1 MEPRRNHSLVLSVL
15 YIVALRRDECFIR
28 HKLPVCG
35 TGRTAPADPHVLLA
49 FTRPHSTM
57 AILPHDPRVTRNW
70 LLIEL
75 LCHCGL
81 AALLDQGT
89 IRRVSPFFHAR
100 ARPGDVLVISAY
112 PVTQA
117 SFQWL
122 EATVTRAIYGA
133 GEAFDVNLKSPDG
146 KAEIAG

>member
-1 MEPRRNHSLVLSVL
+1 
-15 YIVALRRDECFIR
+15 
-28 HKLPVCG
+28 
-35 TGRTAPADPHVLLA
+35 
-49 FTRPHSTM
+49 M
-57 AILPHDPRVTRNW
+57 AILPHDPRVTKNW